1 MLDKYKH
8 SGALQALKFNSLLIR
23 KKKNKI
29 KKKTPINIGLIPY
42 AIKQASYLFITQ
54 LYIST
59 I

>member
-1 MLDKYKH
+1 MLDKYEH

-23 KKKNKI
+23 KKN
-29 KKKTPINIGLIPY
+29 INTGLVPY

-59 I
+59 V